1 MFKSFGYILILIIFF
16 SFIQSKIKIQDIKLK
31 NEIKLE
37 DLTETQ
43 YFHAIPDFENN
54 LPNYLKIEVYIQDSY
69 HITEDDIV
77 IAYYQHDSNFKDRK
91 LLSRNGTVIWLNK
104 EQIEKGFYF
113 SIESFYSETTYDIN
127 IYAKDIITL
136 ELDQQYI
143 YYVIDENK
151 EMKFRLCG
159 DIGWDTEGKNGMLS
173 IWAKGNKDI
182 ITELSEKNNYKHQ
195 KYNAYLIKLNNVIF
209 YEYNLIVK
217 GNVGDI
223 INVGQQF
230 FDENYNT
237 TYIEFGIEQYGFLKK
252 NIFEKV
258 CFKVDYSSHNF
269 YGYIYEEQ
277 ELKIL
282 KKENDEDEDDDDYYM
297 DKKYCISLN
306 NDFENYDEIFYS
318 VQAIKNEDIYEN
330 GKINI
335 PQKLG
340 INYEREI
347 KEKSII
353 GIIPLKTYDD
363 FNFMTY
369 HIQEKRGIIKA
380 SIYKCYTYP
389 NCKIDTLK
397 DEIVLKNFNS
407 YSFSFTNNEY
417 GKIITPF
424 TQKQNILLLSC
435 EKGTPKNEIENTCS
449 VIVNMHTD
457 KNKFKIIPQIPF
469 YKYIREKNEDNLLI
483 NHSILVEK
491 VENNEKVQIYLNI
504 EIISGNATIIL
515 GNKEPYKYKN
525 KLLYIFDYDKGI
537 EYLLNIK
544 ANINTVYSVVVNYN
558 IPSIEKML
566 SIPIGSNYLFK
577 IDNILNDY
585 NFKISNTENKYI
597 STGFEPSYFFG
608 FYPINCKIEVKN
620 KNNNLKEKN
629 GFYQDIIINNEEKN
643 DLIYNISK
651 VDKNTNECLL
661 EISSFIFED
670 LENIDYINGI
680 NLSFNISKSFLFDK
694 DNKKLIFLFT
704 HSEKEKDL
712 KINFKLLDEEKYDL
726 SIFFMDS
733 MHEIKY
739 SILNTNSILIKS
751 QDLQYLCMNY
761 NQVCKINF
769 VVESH
774 NILEESILEIIIT
787 NDDNNDHNDNNDK
800 NEPNSKDLNNLD
812 DTGNSVVLYT
822 LVTIL
827 VIISII
833 TIILLVILLFRCKN
847 KKKSFN
853 DEIDKL
859 TYLND
864 KKNTISD
871 N

>member
-1 MFKSFGYILILIIFF
+1 MI
-16 SFIQSKIKIQDIKLK
+16 
-31 NEIKLE
+31 
-37 DLTETQ
+37 
-43 YFHAIPDFENN
+43 
-54 LPNYLKIEVYIQDSY
+54 
-69 HITEDDIV
+69 
-77 IAYYQHDSNFKDRK
+77 
-91 LLSRNGTVIWLNK
+91 
-104 EQIEKGFYF
+104 
-113 SIESFYSETTYDIN
+113 
-127 IYAKDIITL
+127 
-136 ELDQQYI
+136 
-143 YYVIDENK
+143 
-151 EMKFRLCG
+151 
-159 DIGWDTEGKNGMLS
+159 
-173 IWAKGNKDI
+173 
-182 ITELSEKNNYKHQ
+182 
-195 KYNAYLIKLNNVIF
+195 
-209 YEYNLIVK
+209 
-217 GNVGDI
+217 
-223 INVGQQF
+223 
-230 FDENYNT
+230 
-237 TYIEFGIEQYGFLKK
+237 
-252 NIFEKV
+252 
-258 CFKVDYSSHNF
+258 
-269 YGYIYEEQ
+269 
-277 ELKIL
+277 
-282 KKENDEDEDDDDYYM
+282 
-297 DKKYCISLN
+297 
-306 NDFENYDEIFYS
+306 
-318 VQAIKNEDIYEN
+318 
-330 GKINI
+330 
-335 PQKLG
+335 
-340 INYEREI
+340 
-347 KEKSII
+347 
-353 GIIPLKTYDD
+353 
-363 FNFMTY
+363 
-369 HIQEKRGIIKA
+369 
-380 SIYKCYTYP
+380 
-389 NCKIDTLK
+389 
-397 DEIVLKNFNS
+397 
-407 YSFSFTNNEY
+407 
-417 GKIITPF
+417 
-424 TQKQNILLLSC
+424 
-435 EKGTPKNEIENTCS
+435 
-449 VIVNMHTD
+449 
-457 KNKFKIIPQIPF
+457 
-469 YKYIREKNEDNLLI
+469 
-483 NHSILVEK
+483 
-491 VENNEKVQIYLNI
+491 
-504 EIISGNATIIL
+504 
-515 GNKEPYKYKN
+515 
-525 KLLYIFDYDKGI
+525 
-537 EYLLNIK
+537 
-544 ANINTVYSVVVNYN
+544 
-558 IPSIEKML
+558 

-585 NFKISNTENKYI
+585 NFKTPNTENKYI
-597 STGFEPSYFFG
+597 STGVEPSYFFG

-620 KNNNLKEKN
+620 KNNNLKGKN

-787 NDDNNDHNDNNDK
+787 NDENNDHNDNNDK

-822 LVTIL
+822 LVSIL